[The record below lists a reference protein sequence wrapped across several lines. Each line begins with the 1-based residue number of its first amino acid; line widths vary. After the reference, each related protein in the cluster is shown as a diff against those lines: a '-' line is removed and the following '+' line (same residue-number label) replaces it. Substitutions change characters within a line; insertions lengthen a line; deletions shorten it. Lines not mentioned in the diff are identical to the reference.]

1 MQPVSNSWPPPGPM
15 REVRVEQWRRR
26 AFYASHCRFFID
38 VPLDM
43 SGMILN
49 AAREAT
55 QHGYRLI
62 PGGATLA
69 TDAIFRGAVLVEIER
84 AVGHDVVQFD
94 GEVLARLLPEKGLQL
109 RAELNELK
117 RWSLDIGYEVTGC
130 YVEYAMRDSS
140 PGRVR
145 PHAVYAT
152 INGESALLETS
163 STA

>member
-1 MQPVSNSWPPPGPM
+1 
-15 REVRVEQWRRR
+15 VRVERWSGRT
-26 AFYASHCRFFID
+26 FYASHCRFFID

-43 SGMILN
+43 SGIIMT

-62 PGGATLA
+62 SGGATLA
-69 TDAIFRGAVLVEIER
+69 TDAIYRGAVLVEIER
-84 AVGHDVVQFD
+84 AVGANVVQFD
-94 GEVLARLLPEKGLQL
+94 GELLARVLPEKGLQL

-117 RWSLDIGYEVTGC
+117 RWSVDIGYELTGC
-130 YVEYAMRDSS
+130 YIEYAIRAST

-152 INGESALLETS
+152 IQGEDALVGL
-163 STA
+163 